1 MSNPFMEASR
11 LKLRFNT
18 SSGVASTE
26 DLWKIP
32 YNTLV
37 TMEEELKSTVE
48 KANASTSRRNRKPLT
63 KEQSNN
69 ELRLNIVTEVLN
81 VIDSEADESK
91 ARAEVQA
98 NIYKYSELIA
108 KKQEEDLSKLS
119 TEELKVLQAAELAKL
134 K

>member
-1 MSNPFMEASR
+1 MEASR

-26 DLWKIP
+26 DLWKLP

-119 TEELKVLQAAELAKL
+119 TEELKALQAAELAKL